1 METSEQILTK
11 LEAAQNELDLVDRYR
26 QLRATRYFDD
36 GDLAGDFLLSVLW
49 EHVGGHDRL
58 ASEIRRMAEAIGFSW
73 GLIRKL
79 KAELGITSY
88 RRSGKWWWHCPPE
101 GNA

>member
-1 METSEQILTK
+1 VEVDEQ
-11 LEAAQNELDLVDRYR
+11 QLVEQYR
-26 QLRATRYFDD
+26 RWRAENLACDD
-36 GDLAGDFLLSVLW
+36 DLAGDFLLSLLW
-49 EHVGGHDRL
+49 DEVGGCDRL
-58 ASEIRRMAEAIGFSW
+58 ASEIRRLAEGIGFAW

-101 GNA
+101 GDA